1 MLPQSARTFSGP
13 LVLHLS
19 LCFDL
24 CYFLKWSSGC
34 NGHYG
39 SVFPASQS
47 LFFSLQVNVDLD
59 GTPIIASLRKLRQKE
74 QRQREVWSTQL
85 VQGQFEPCSEILSQN
100 AEGWGSSG
108 AVEFWVCVHK
118 ALCLIPSTTGN
129 TERSQSR

>member
-19 LCFDL
+19 LCLDL

-47 LFFSLQVNVDLD
+47 LFFSPLNVDLD
-59 GTPIIASLRKLRQKE
+59 GTPIIASLGKLRQKE
-74 QRQREVWSTQL
+74 QKQREVWSTQL

-100 AEGWGSSG
+100 AEGWVSSG
-108 AVEFWVCVHK
+108 AVEF
-118 ALCLIPSTTGN
+118 
-129 TERSQSR
+129 